1 MSHELSMVY
10 ERDGKYYVESS
21 VEPGKVLEGPFDTK
35 EKAIK
40 RSIER
45 SKEYKKPKN
54 LNIEKKT
61 KDLSKGGRV

>member
-35 EKAIK
+35 EKAL
-40 RSIER
+40 R
-45 SKEYKKPKN
+45 
-54 LNIEKKT
+54 
-61 KDLSKGGRV
+61 G